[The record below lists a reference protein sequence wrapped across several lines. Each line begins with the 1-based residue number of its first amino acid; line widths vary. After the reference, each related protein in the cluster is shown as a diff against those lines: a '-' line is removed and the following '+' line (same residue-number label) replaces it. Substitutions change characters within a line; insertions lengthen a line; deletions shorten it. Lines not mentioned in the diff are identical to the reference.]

1 MFSREN
7 QGVRYQG
14 ETSDWIKLN
23 GGVPQGTR
31 IGPLGFV
38 TMVNDVASDTSL
50 TSLKYVDD
58 LTMQDHLDELENWA
72 AVNHMKLNPE
82 KCASMQVSF
91 MKHSPVQQSPKIA
104 NVTLQTV
111 EVAKILGVHIRPD
124 LKWDSQIAE
133 MLKKANGRLYLL
145 KLLKR
150 FKLPMDDLITIFSGF
165 VCPLAEYAAPVWHP
179 GLTAK
184 ESAALER
191 VQRRAC
197 KIILGNQYT
206 QYDEALELC
215 KNIHIVC

>member
-1 MFSREN
+1 
-7 QGVRYQG
+7 
-14 ETSDWIKLN
+14 
-23 GGVPQGTR
+23 
-31 IGPLGFV
+31 
-38 TMVNDVASDTSL
+38 
-50 TSLKYVDD
+50 
-58 LTMQDHLDELENWA
+58 
-72 AVNHMKLNPE
+72 
-82 KCASMQVSF
+82 
-91 MKHSPVQQSPKIA
+91 
-104 NVTLQTV
+104 
-111 EVAKILGVHIRPD
+111 
-124 LKWDSQIAE
+124 

-165 VCPLAEYAAPVWHP
+165 VRPLAEYAAPVWHP

-215 KNIHIVC
+215 KLSTLFDRREQLCLNFFKSLMKSERFHSWVPPKKSTIHNRDLRNSNKLSVPRCKTTHCQKNPLIYMANMWNNSSV